1 MIFPFTVGNG
11 ATGTEGPH
19 SRVDLGYLL
28 RGLSLCS
35 AAPSEAHGKTR
46 HPQLTSGG
54 QLSPLLRLEGDD
66 GVGLKGGAARVKS
79 LPASWREQQGK
90 VTPMASFLRSS

>member
-1 MIFPFTVGNG
+1 MFASPKRG
-11 ATGTEGPH
+11 ARQNPP
-19 SRVDLGYLL
+19 
-28 RGLSLCS
+28 S
-35 AAPSEAHGKTR
+35 AAYV
-46 HPQLTSGG
+46 GG

-66 GVGLKGGAARVKS
+66 GVELKGSAAPLQS